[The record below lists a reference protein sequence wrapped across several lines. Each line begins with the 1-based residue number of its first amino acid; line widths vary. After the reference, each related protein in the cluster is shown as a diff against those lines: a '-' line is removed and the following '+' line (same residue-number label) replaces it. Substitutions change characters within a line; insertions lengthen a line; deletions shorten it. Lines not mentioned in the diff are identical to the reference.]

1 MEFDRMIVE
10 PADENMKLT
19 KTNFIQYLNCPKS
32 VWLMLNDPETYPKEE
47 ELSDFDQ
54 KLIKEGYEFE
64 GYVKQ
69 LIASYEDAAEYDFQK
84 TYETDSG
91 LYARVDIIRRHENG
105 TVDLYEIKSSTSVK
119 NNKKHHHLFDAAFQ
133 TSVAKRSG
141 ETIGNI
147 FIVHLNKEYIRQ
159 GEIDP
164 AQMVVISNETDRVN
178 ALLEETDNKIDE
190 ALALLSQQEIDQTYC
205 TCLYLGKGHHC
216 KSFDHFNPDI
226 LNPSIYTL
234 PRMGGKK
241 LQGFVDEGRITL
253 EKIELNEVTNQ
264 QKPVLEAF
272 KNGGE
277 YINIAD
283 IENFFSM
290 LKFPLYFLD
299 YEAYGS
305 AIPMLNGLRPHEHLP
320 FQFSLHIMEKDGS
333 IKHAAYLADEL
344 ELPEKLFEALANN
357 IGPNGSIVAWHKT
370 YENERNKQMAELYPD
385 YAEFL
390 LDVVD
395 RTMDLED
402 VFKTGYVNIEFKG
415 STSIKKVLPVL
426 VPELSYDGMNIA
438 EGTAAMDAWA
448 KMVTETDPAI
458 KTKIRTDLLKYCELD
473 TLAMV
478 KIYKFVRDRFLSV

>member
-1 MEFDRMIVE
+1 MIVE

-69 LIASYEDAAEYDFQK
+69 LIASYENAAEYDFQK

-91 LYARVDIIRRHENG
+91 LYARVDIIRRHANG

-119 NNKKHHHLFDAAFQ
+119 NDKKHHHLYDAAFQ

-164 AQMVVISNETDRVN
+164 AQMVVVSDETDRVN

-190 ALALLSQQEIDQTYC
+190 ALTLISQPEIDQTSC

-216 KSFDHFNPDI
+216 NSFNHFNPNI
-226 LNPSIYTL
+226 PMPSIYTL
-234 PRMGGKK
+234 PSMWGNRLKN
-241 LQGFVDEGRITL
+241 LVDDHRFGLDEINL
-253 EKIELNEVTNQ
+253 DELTKQ

-272 KNGGE
+272 KSGGE

-283 IENFFSM
+283 IDNFFGI

-305 AIPMLNGLRPHEHLP
+305 AIPMLDGLRPHEHLP

-333 IKHAAYLADEL
+333 IKHVEYLADEL
-344 ELPEKLFEALANN
+344 ELPEKLVEGLANH
-357 IGPNGSIVAWHKT
+357 IGPDGSIIAWHKT
-370 YENERNKQMAELYPD
+370 YENERNKHMAELYPD
-385 YAEFL
+385 HTEFL
-390 LDVVD
+390 LDLVD

-426 VPELSYDGMNIA
+426 VPELSYDGMEIA

-448 KMVTETDPAI
+448 KMVAETDPAI
-458 KTKIRTDLLKYCELD
+458 KMQIRNDLLKYCELD

-478 KIYKFVRDRFLSV
+478 KIYEFIRDRFLSV